1 MKDFSHVSDPLRLHQ
16 GAKAL
21 DRLAREMDRAGFSR
35 AVVMT
40 GASLGQHH
48 PVLQRLQ
55 EALGDRF
62 AGVWS
67 GVRPHSPLPT
77 VLEAAKALD
86 AHKADCVVALGGGS
100 AIVTARAAAI
110 ALAEGDD
117 LAALATR
124 MDADGKLHSPK
135 LQAPKLAQFVV
146 PTTPTTAMVKAGTAV
161 LDPDSS
167 RRLAL
172 FDPKTRAQ
180 AVAIDPSAL
189 ASAPLPLVLDAGFNT
204 LTLAIEGVISRGVD
218 PFAEA
223 FLLQAIRLIAAAF
236 DRPAEEVAGYGAE
249 LAVAAALAGRGTDH
263 AGAGVAT
270 VLAHALGARF
280 DLGHGALNAVFL
292 PEALRFNAQAAP
304 EALLRVAQAFECSS
318 TQALI
323 GKLDELRARFG
334 MAARLRDLGVPEN
347 ALGDASEIAVKD
359 WFLLGNPRKVEGAQP
374 LREILDKV
382 W

>member
-16 GAKAL
+16 GTKAL
-21 DRLAREMDRAGFSR
+21 DRLAREMDRMGCTR
-35 AVVMT
+35 ALVIT
-40 GASLGQHH
+40 GASLGQDN
-48 PVLQRLQ
+48 PVLRQVQ
-55 EALGDRF
+55 AALGDRLV
-62 AGVWS
+62 GIWS

-77 VLEAAKALD
+77 VLQAAEALA

-117 LAALATR
+117 LTALATR
-124 MDADGKLHSPK
+124 MDADGKLQSPK
-135 LQAPKLAQFVV
+135 LQAPKLVQFVV

-161 LDPDSS
+161 LDLASGN
-167 RRLAL
+167 RLAL

-180 AVAIDPSAL
+180 AVALDPLAL

-223 FLLQAIRLIAAAF
+223 FLLQAIRLIATAF
-236 DRPAEEVAGYGAE
+236 DHPAEEVAGFGAE

-280 DLGHGALNAVFL
+280 DLGHGALNAMFL

-304 EALLRVAQAFECSS
+304 DALLRVAQAFGCTGTE
-318 TQALI
+318 ALI
-323 GKLDELRARFG
+323 AKVEALRARFG
-334 MAARLRDLGVPEN
+334 MAAGLRDLSIPQD
-347 ALGDASEIAVKD
+347 ALQDASEIAVKD
-359 WFLLGNPRKVEGAQP
+359 WFLLGNPRKVEGPQP
-374 LREILDKV
+374 LLEILEKV